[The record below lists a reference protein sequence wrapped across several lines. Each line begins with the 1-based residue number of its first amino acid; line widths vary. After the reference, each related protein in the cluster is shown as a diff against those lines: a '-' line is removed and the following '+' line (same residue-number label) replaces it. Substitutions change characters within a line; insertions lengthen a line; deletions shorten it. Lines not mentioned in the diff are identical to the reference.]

1 MTTKLPTFGP
11 LDAVLIVVA
20 AFVQTVL
27 IRLMTGS
34 YPSAWAC
41 LAIGGLTGAA
51 WAVGATAAHR
61 QVRR

>member
-34 YPSAWAC
+34 YPSAW
-41 LAIGGLTGAA
+41 
-51 WAVGATAAHR
+51 
-61 QVRR
+61 VRR